1 MLQTMGNLLIKR
13 IYEPAEKADGVRI
26 LVDRLWPRGI
36 TKERAQLNQWMKEV
50 APSTELRKK
59 FHENPDNWPWFE
71 HEYIAELKQ
80 QEAVKELARLI
91 QEQETVTLLYAAHN
105 ETQNHVLVLQRFLNT
120 LLKSGDVI

>member
-1 MLQTMGNLLIKR
+1 MGNLLIKR
-13 IYEPAEKADGVRI
+13 IYEPAEKTDGVRI

-80 QEAVKELARLI
+80 QNAVKELARLI
-91 QEQETVTLLYAAHN
+91 QEQEIVTLLYAAHN

-120 LLKSGDVI
+120 LLKSGYVI